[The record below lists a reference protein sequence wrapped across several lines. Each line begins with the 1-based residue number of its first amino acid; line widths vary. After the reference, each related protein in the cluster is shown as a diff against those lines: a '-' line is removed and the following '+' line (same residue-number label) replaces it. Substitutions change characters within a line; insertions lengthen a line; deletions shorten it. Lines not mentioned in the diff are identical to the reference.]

1 MSGGLFVA
9 EARVL
14 PKGGSAPGFGV
25 RPLSHRDTGGTLV
38 EGGEDIGSAGRG
50 ASATPGEKRFNGNV
64 LAAVGAAPL
73 GRGRDRLI
81 TALANTPI
89 EDDGKV
95 RVTGPIRAEHVI
107 EPEIITAYDDELASH
122 LFGCAP
128 FLTPAGRRARLHAGA
143 VLMLTERADRFQ
155 ESGRSRRGA
164 GRGSMAPR
172 GGERRCASSVHGA
185 KRRAAHGSSALV
197 SRSKT
202 PARPMASAIGISKGS
217 SRCFPPDPFL
227 RPVGYSSCRR
237 TTREPT
243 VTSWR

>member
-1 MSGGLFVA
+1 MRGGLFVV

-14 PKGGSAPGFGV
+14 PKGGSALGFGV
-25 RPLSHRDTGGTLV
+25 RPLAHRDTGGTLV
-38 EGGEDIGSAGRG
+38 ERGEDIGSACRG
-50 ASATPGEKRFNGNV
+50 ASATPGEERFNGNV

-81 TALANTPI
+81 AALANTPI

-107 EPEIITAYDDELASH
+107 EPEIITAHDDELASH
-122 LFGCAP
+122 LFGRP
-128 FLTPAGRRARLHAGA
+128 FPRTAGRRARLHAGA
-143 VLMLTERADRFQ
+143 FLMLTERAGRFQ

-185 KRRAAHGSSALV
+185 KRRAAHGSSALA

-217 SRCFPPDPFL
+217 SRCSPRDPFL
-227 RPVGYSSCRR
+227 RPDGYSSCHR